1 MSANIS
7 IFVPHNGCP
16 NMCSFCNQF
25 AITKHV
31 KQPTEK
37 DVDEAV
43 AVAIAS
49 KNYDSNNTEIAF
61 FGGSFTAID
70 TDYMVELLKSA
81 YKYVKKGQVCGI
93 RVSTRPDAIDSDV
106 LSLLKKYGVTTIELG
121 AQCMCD
127 DVLIANN
134 RGHLSLDVVQSSNLI
149 KQNGFKLGLQMM
161 TGLYQDSDDKSIETC
176 RFFIK
181 LKPDFVRIYPTV
193 VLKNTM
199 LEALFNSG
207 KYSPQSVDSAAR
219 LCAKLLNEFND
230 ANIPVIRLG
239 LHSIDTD
246 EYVAGPWHSAFGEI
260 CESMIVLDKLNNLI
274 TKSGNYNVYVHPAM
288 HSKTVGHNK
297 SNLNA
302 LGEKNIFIKVI
313 SDVNCNKGQIK
324 IEEVR

>member
-1 MSANIS
+1 MSHGHIS
-7 IFVPHNGCP
+7 VFVPHIGCP
-16 NMCSFCNQF
+16 NKCSFCNQNT
-25 AITKHV
+25 ITGEKFSPTKEGVV
-31 KQPTEK
+31 K
-37 DVDEAV
+37 AV
-43 AVAIAS
+43 QTAAS
-49 KNYDSNNTEIAF
+49 HPNYNPQNTELAF

-70 TDYMVELLKSA
+70 TDYMVELLESA
-81 YKYVKKGQVCGI
+81 YKYVKNGQVCGI

-121 AQCMCD
+121 AQSMCD

-239 LHSIDTD
+239 LHSINTE

-302 LGEKNIFIKVI
+302 LGEKNIFIKVNI
-313 SDVNCNKGQIK
+313 N
-324 IEEVR
+324 